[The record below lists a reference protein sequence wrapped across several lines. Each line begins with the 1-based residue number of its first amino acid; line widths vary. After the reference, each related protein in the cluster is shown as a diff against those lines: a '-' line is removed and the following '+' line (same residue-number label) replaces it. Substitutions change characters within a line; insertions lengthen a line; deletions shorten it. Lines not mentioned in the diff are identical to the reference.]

1 MTNMADD
8 DEPMLTLVVE
18 LMHDARTRY
27 ILARGG
33 LQAGPLMVVVDS
45 AQRIPVFES
54 EAAARAHAARHF
66 PPWMPGV
73 ETLDEASLAEMAAM
87 LAPPGVTRVDFDR
100 ALQWAADPASR
111 LAGPME
117 LALVW
122 EMLAGADA
130 APAMAS
136 FDPMSL
142 PALND
147 WIRAGGPEGEMAQ
160 LALTGMMLSGVVS
173 QAMRRGA
180 ADDASWPAD
189 IAEIW
194 TAEND
199 AALARIIRDGVSIL
213 ASRLLLPDP

>member
-1 MTNMADD
+1 MGGMQLD
-8 DEPMLTLVVE
+8 DEPMVTMVIAIRHE
-18 LMHDARTRY
+18 ERERF

-33 LQAGPLMVVVDS
+33 LQSGPLLVVAD
-45 AQRIPVFES
+45 ATGRIPAFES

-66 PPWMPGV
+66 PPWMPGA

-100 ALQWAADPASR
+100 ALQWADDPASR

-130 APAMAS
+130 APAMAP